1 MHDSCKGATA
11 KHAKALQNLVHIS
24 DAKIHTHGQVK
35 YRSKTKTAHNFIT
48 CCVSILAV
56 VGTTKQLTHAHLKL
70 QFARLV
76 TNNKPNCLFI
86 VHGARHKIFVHLYRS
101 AYIPLG
107 KIEHLA
113 CPL

>member
-11 KHAKALQNLVHIS
+11 EHAKALQNLVHNIS

-56 VGTTKQLTHAHLKL
+56 VGTTKQPTRAHLKL

-86 VHGARHKIFVHLYRS
+86 VHGARHKNTYSS